1 MRMLDSEE
9 AARRLGVK
17 LATLYAYVSRGLIS
31 SERSPD
37 GRRSLFAADDVERLA
52 RRARGAKQV
61 ETRLATVTTSV
72 TQLREDGPAY
82 RGVPATSLVASA
94 TFEEVAEL
102 LWAAGAGSWDADP
115 GVARVLAG
123 PLGAATSA
131 HDRIRLAVV
140 LASAHDPVRAD
151 LRPEAVA
158 RAARRTVATV
168 VDALAGPAPEPDA
181 TLAGRPAPR
190 AAPAGAPGGT
200 IAERL
205 ARRRAPEAPL
215 HLTRAINAIL
225 VLLADHELA
234 TSTLAVRI
242 AASTRADCYDAL
254 LAGLGTIAG
263 PLHGAAGDV
272 ARRLLDE
279 ADVVGVDRALDE
291 TLRRQGAVP
300 GFGHPAYEHGDPR
313 FVALRPYAEALAN
326 ERQRE
331 VLDGVVDRAAA
342 QGLPPPN
349 VDLAI
354 AAVARAAGLVA
365 DAAQTLFTVAR
376 LAGWVAH
383 YLEEL
388 QERPLRFRA
397 RAVYAFRP

>member
-1 MRMLDSEE
+1 M
-9 AARRLGVK
+9 
-17 LATLYAYVSRGLIS
+17 
-31 SERSPD
+31 
-37 GRRSLFAADDVERLA
+37 
-52 RRARGAKQV
+52 
-61 ETRLATVTTSV
+61 

-82 RGVPATSLVASA
+82 RGVPATSLVATA

-102 LWAAGAGSWDADP
+102 LWAAGSGPWEADP
-115 GVARVLAG
+115 RVARLLAG

-140 LASAHDPVRAD
+140 LASAHNPVRAD

-168 VDALAGPAPEPDA
+168 VDALAGPAPEPDSA
-181 TLAGRPAPR
+181 SAARPAPGN
-190 AAPAGAPGGT
+190 PQAGTTGGS

-215 HLTRAINAIL
+215 LLTRAINAIL

-234 TSTLAVRI
+234 TSTLAVRV

-254 LAGLGTIAG
+254 LAGLGTVAG

-279 ADVVGVDRALDE
+279 ADGHGVDRALDE
-291 TLRRQGAVP
+291 ALRQQGTIP
-300 GFGHPAYEHGDPR
+300 GFGHGAYEHGDPR
-313 FVALRPYAEALAN
+313 FVALRPFADALAN

-331 VLDGVVDRAAA
+331 VLSGVVDRAAA

-354 AAVARAAGLVA
+354 VAVARAAGLVP
-365 DAAQTLFTVAR
+365 DAARTLFTVAR

-397 RAVYAFRP
+397 RAVYAIRP